1 MEQSTYVK
9 MRLGQVVADDAEGE
23 GHPLQRVDG
32 VLVGHVVAGK
42 DDPNPKKKQFKLKTD
57 SLEPFK

>member
-42 DDPNPKKKQFKLKTD
+42 DDPNPKKD
-57 SLEPFK
+57 NSS